1 MESINLTS
9 VVQSLEVNGMV
20 QQCYTINH
28 EGNKKIRW
36 GKAEELEFYYVEF
49 QMMVEYIGG
58 HVLQQLKIR
67 NCSGLTAQFYSSC
80 PDLSPEFQYY
90 HIPTTHLTL
99 APAVYIS
106 RNRTHCLNSLSWLV
120 PLSMLFIH
128 WKNIYCHSSQKLKI
142 HLHLLLLPH

>member
-1 MESINLTS
+1 
-9 VVQSLEVNGMV
+9 
-20 QQCYTINH
+20 
-28 EGNKKIRW
+28 
-36 GKAEELEFYYVEF
+36 
-49 QMMVEYIGG
+49 MMVEYIGG

-142 HLHLLLLPH
+142 HLHLLLLPHWLQPISNQILSDFPHSYLSIFTTVILL